1 MWLVLKLSPLF
12 NIYLTC
18 IFGDYYYQWE
28 IVDLDIGFLPFCND
42 IKVCIKDVSRRDN
55 DLQQDQKEHRC

>member
-1 MWLVLKLSPLF
+1 MLKLSPLL

-42 IKVCIKDVSRRDN
+42 IKVCIKDVSQRDS